1 MKQQIIFNIEEGDN
15 PQYYIDPIKNLTV
28 IRDITEYLRHLQ
40 KYGNDFR
47 DIDDTIDKIREKITF
62 IILDAGIDEEWIA

>member
-1 MKQQIIFNIEEGDN
+1 MKQQIIFNIEDGDN
-15 PQYYIDPIKNLTV
+15 PQNYIDPIKNLTI

-40 KYGNDFR
+40 KYGNDFH
-47 DIDDTIDKIREKITF
+47 DIDDAIDKIRDKITF